1 MKNYLKINDQE
12 FSYVVKKNKRTKKVK
27 LIIRPN
33 NSLVISA
40 PIKIKLKTAEKLI
53 LSESDLILKKII
65 FLKKNRLDFLENKE
79 KALLLIK
86 EKIIKFNKIYKVRIN
101 NIKIKNQ
108 KTRWGS
114 CSKRG
119 NLNFNYRIINLP
131 EKLIDYII
139 VHELCHLK
147 ELNHSINFW
156 QLVSNTLPN
165 YVELKK
171 DLRKL

>member
-12 FSYVVKKNKRTKKVK
+12 FSYIVKKNKRTKKVK